1 MKKKL
6 ITLLLLFLGVFCPQI
21 SAYSA
26 DDPSCMS
33 IDEYSQFFELGFFD
47 DAPQTGEAFEEQEET
62 FTPKLKEKVDLSGD
76 VITPDKEPIKLQ
88 VGKTEFLESYKE
100 AFKQEESKNELLKAG
115 SLSIF
120 SDTTEEQSSYMTNN
134 YKSSM
139 NMKLDLNKNMT
150 VQAGQ
155 EIWYVNPDASL
166 GSKKLY
172 VNPSLYLGKGVS
184 LNYTGRYN
192 QTRRNIEQELGVNYK
207 PSFFKDTA
215 SFGVSASTIM
225 NTDKEVQSGRLKFST
240 DLYIY

>member
-1 MKKKL
+1 MKKTL
-6 ITLLLLFLGVFCPQI
+6 ITLLLSIGLFCPLGL
-21 SAYSA
+21 AYSM
-26 DDPSCMS
+26 DDSSYMS
-33 IDEYSQFFELGFFD
+33 IDEYSKFFELGFFD
-47 DAPQTGEAFEEQEET
+47 EAPQTNEEFEEQEEI
-62 FTPKLKEKVDLSGD
+62 FTPKLKEKVDLTGD

-100 AFKQEESKNELLKAG
+100 AFREEESKNELLKAG

-172 VNPSLYLGKGVS
+172 INPSLNLGKGVS

-192 QTRRNIEQELGVNYK
+192 QTSRNIEQELGVNYK
-207 PSFFKDTA
+207 PSIFKDAA

>member
-1 MKKKL
+1 MKKTL
-6 ITLLLLFLGVFCPQI
+6 IIFLMLTGLFCSQN
-21 SAYSA
+21 SAFST
-26 DDPSCMS
+26 DDSSYMS

-47 DAPQTGEAFEEQEET
+47 EAPQTNEAFEEQEEI
-62 FTPKLKEKVDLSGD
+62 FTPKLKEKVDLTGD

-100 AFKQEESKNELLKAG
+100 AFKEEESKNELLKAG
-115 SLSIF
+115 KLSIF

-166 GSKKLY
+166 GSKKFY
-172 VNPSLYLGKGVS
+172 INPSFYLGKGVS

-192 QTRRNIEQELGVNYK
+192 QTSRNIEQELGLNYK
-207 PSFFKDTA
+207 PSIFKDAA

>member
-1 MKKKL
+1 MKKT
-6 ITLLLLFLGVFCPQI
+6 IIALLLSAGLFCLQN
-21 SAYSA
+21 SAYSI
-26 DDPSCMS
+26 DDSSYMS

-47 DAPQTGEAFEEQEET
+47 EAPQTNEAFEEQEET
-62 FTPKLKEKVDLSGD
+62 FTPKLKEKVDLESD
-76 VITPDKEPIKLQ
+76 VITLDKEPIKLQ

-100 AFKQEESKNELLKAG
+100 AFRKEESKNELLKSG

-139 NMKLDLNKNMT
+139 NLRYDLNKNMA

-166 GSKKLY
+166 GSKKFY
-172 VNPSLYLGKGVS
+172 INPSVNIGKGVF

-192 QTRRNIEQELGVNYK
+192 QTSRNIEQELGVNYK
-207 PSFFKDTA
+207 PSVFKDAA